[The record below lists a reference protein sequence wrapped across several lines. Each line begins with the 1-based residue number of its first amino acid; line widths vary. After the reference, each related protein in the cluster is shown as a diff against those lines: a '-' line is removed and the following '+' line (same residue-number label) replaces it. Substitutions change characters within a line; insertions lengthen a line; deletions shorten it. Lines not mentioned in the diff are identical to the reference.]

1 MYKVSDCLRACKEIK
16 NYRKKTNYNPSRRGW
31 SSEMLHNAIMK
42 ISDRNKI
49 SKKKLNEKK
58 KYKTKSSK
66 WTIEKAHIQ

>member
-49 SKKKLNEKK
+49 SKKNSMKKNTRQNQANGQLKKLTFN
-58 KYKTKSSK
+58 S
-66 WTIEKAHIQ
+66 